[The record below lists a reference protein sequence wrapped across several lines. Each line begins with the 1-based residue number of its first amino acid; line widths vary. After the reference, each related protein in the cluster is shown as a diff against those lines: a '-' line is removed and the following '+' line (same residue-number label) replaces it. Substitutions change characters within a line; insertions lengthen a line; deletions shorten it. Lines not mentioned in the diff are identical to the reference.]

1 MDNGSG
7 VVTRPLGGN
16 GVAGRPPSALLK
28 TAEQG
33 WPGRHPLASGRKRLP
48 ARLGL
53 LIPARAPSGPSVRGP
68 VVQAGAQLTQE
79 WEGAVSPGA
88 EACYD
93 PGLLGGGG
101 SPEAPHL

>member
-1 MDNGSG
+1 MDNGSR

-53 LIPARAPSGPSVRGP
+53 LIPARAPSSRLEPSSLRSGRGLCHRERRLAMT
-68 VVQAGAQLTQE
+68 QGCSEAGGAQKPHTY
-79 WEGAVSPGA
+79 SPV
-88 EACYD
+88 
-93 PGLLGGGG
+93 GGK
-101 SPEAPHL
+101 